1 MLEFAVHQV
10 FRQAVFGDTVAQ
22 HPTGL
27 WVHLEYFA
35 VVALE
40 RKIVRA
46 GETGRASP
54 DKGHLLAC
62 RWVLNEGH
70 RGLKQAH
77 LGPIPMPADDH
88 DFFFTPRPPPRLL
101 ANAMPHHAHA
111 PFERPP

>member
-54 DKGHLLAC
+54 DKGYLLAC
-62 RWVLNEGH
+62 RWVLNE
-70 RGLKQAH
+70 RYRRIEQAR
-77 LGPIPMPADDH
+77 LGRMTLHAADSDI
-88 DFFFTPRPPPRLL
+88 FFDQRTTARLL
-101 ANAMPHHAHA
+101 ARGPNPQAQDVW
-111 PFERPP
+111 

>member
-54 DKGHLLAC
+54 DKGYLLAW
-62 RWVLNEGH
+62 RWVLNE
-70 RGLKQAH
+70 RYRRIQQAR
-77 LGPIPMPADDH
+77 LGRMAVAAAGSDILVEQLSTAGPPA
-88 DFFFTPRPPPRLL
+88 TGQ
-101 ANAMPHHAHA
+101 
-111 PFERPP
+111 

>member
-54 DKGHLLAC
+54 DKGYLLAC
-62 RWVLNEGH
+62 W
-70 RGLKQAH
+70 RGLQEGDRGVKQAS
-77 LGPIPMPADDH
+77 LGGRPINTAVGH
-88 DFFFTPRPPPRLL
+88 FFFNQRTTARLL
-101 ANAMPHHAHA
+101 ARGWISTAQIVW
-111 PFERPP
+111 